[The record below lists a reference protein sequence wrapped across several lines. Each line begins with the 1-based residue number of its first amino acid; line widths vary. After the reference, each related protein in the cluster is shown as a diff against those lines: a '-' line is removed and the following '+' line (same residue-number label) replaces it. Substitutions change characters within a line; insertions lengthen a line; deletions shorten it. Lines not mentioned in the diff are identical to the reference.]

1 MDFKS
6 NRELLTTC
14 INRTRKLK
22 KKIKILRMKEISLL
36 PKDID
41 NPYSVKMFQTTGLY
55 FSNMLAEMYSPEL
68 QKN

>member
-1 MDFKS
+1 
-6 NRELLTTC
+6 
-14 INRTRKLK
+14 
-22 KKIKILRMKEISLL
+22 MKEISLL